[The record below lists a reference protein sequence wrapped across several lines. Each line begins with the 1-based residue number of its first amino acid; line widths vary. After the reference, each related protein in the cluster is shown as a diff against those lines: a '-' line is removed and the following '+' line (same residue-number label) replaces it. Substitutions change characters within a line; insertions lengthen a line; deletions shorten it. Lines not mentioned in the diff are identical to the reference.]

1 MPVLNSTNMNNAENA
16 PNGMRFRAI
25 KVPRGQSRMLK
36 TCIASLL
43 SVVMLGGC
51 SKLIPKFDE
60 VLPDKRTQYKK
71 SKTLPDLEIPP
82 DLSVDAIQDIM
93 AIPTIGEGDSASF
106 STYQER
112 IAERK
117 RNVELERTESGA
129 IKLLEN
135 EHILAVEGV
144 TAQIWPRLGQFWS
157 DLGYGMELNDEELG
171 VVETAWNENQEE
183 LIRDKFKVFAE
194 PGQETGTTLLYV
206 SHRGEELVPQGEQ
219 LVWQAR
225 ARDITLER
233 QVVEKIE
240 KTLRGVSSETV
251 EQSSLATAGPIE
263 SESQQGSG
271 ERSTLAVIGRAELIS
286 AGGGKTYLAVA
297 EDFDNAWKSL
307 AVALGQVGIPI
318 EQEDQGRGLYFIRMP
333 GSSEVKKKGM
343 LSKLKFWD
351 GDNSQLQ
358 ISLTGVGAKTE
369 IVVLNKA
376 GKWATSDSANKLLSR
391 LNQELNARL

>member
-1 MPVLNSTNMNNAENA
+1 
-16 PNGMRFRAI
+16 
-25 KVPRGQSRMLK
+25 MLK

-43 SVVMLGGC
+43 TVVMLVGC
-51 SKLIPKFDE
+51 SKLVPKFDE

-82 DLSVDAIQDIM
+82 DLTVDAIQDIM
-93 AIPTIGEGDSASF
+93 AIPAIGDEDSASF

-112 IAERK
+112 VAERK
-117 RNVELERTESGA
+117 RNVELQRSESGA

-171 VVETAWNENQEE
+171 VVETTWNENQEE

-233 QVVEKIE
+233 QVVERIE
-240 KTLRGVSSETV
+240 TTLKGVSSEV
-251 EQSSLATAGPIE
+251 I
-263 SESQQGSG
+263 
-271 ERSTLAVIGRAELIS
+271 ERSPVASSGSTEELEEDGLQSTAATIGRAELIS
-286 AGGGKTYLAVA
+286 AGGGKTYLAIA
-297 EDFDNAWKSL
+297 EGFDSAWKSL
-307 AVALGQVGIPI
+307 AFALGKVGVAI
-318 EQEDQGRGLYFIRMP
+318 EQEDETRGLYFVRMP
-333 GSSEVKKKGM
+333 GSSEAKKKGV
-343 LSKLKFWD
+343 LSKLKFWG
-351 GDNSQLQ
+351 GDDSQLQ
-358 ISLTGVGAKTE
+358 ISLTGVGDKTE

-376 GKWATSDSANKLLSR
+376 GKWATSDGANELLSR
-391 LNQELNARL
+391 INQELNARL

>member
-1 MPVLNSTNMNNAENA
+1 
-16 PNGMRFRAI
+16 MRSDVRVVTTVHNRANRI
-25 KVPRGQSRMLK
+25 SRGRSSMLK

-43 SVVMLGGC
+43 TVVMLGGC
-51 SKLIPKFDE
+51 SKLVPKFDE

-82 DLSVDAIQDIM
+82 DLTVDAIQDIM
-93 AIPTIGEGDSASF
+93 AIPATAEGESASF

-112 IAERK
+112 VAQRK
-117 RNVELERTESGA
+117 RDVELQRSESGA

-144 TAQIWPRLGQFWS
+144 TAQIWPRLSQFWS

-171 VVETAWNENQEE
+171 VVETSWNENQEE

-219 LVWQAR
+219 LIWQAR

-233 QVVEKIE
+233 QVVERIE
-240 KTLRGVSSETV
+240 QTLQGVSSETIV
-251 EQSSLATAGPIE
+251 QSRVASDGSSDEQSESLDDPLEPTGP
-263 SESQQGSG
+263 
-271 ERSTLAVIGRAELIS
+271 AVIGRAELIS

-307 AVALGQVGIPI
+307 AFALGQVGVPI

-333 GSSEVKKKGM
+333 SSDEPKKKGM

-358 ISLTGVGAKTE
+358 ISLTGVGDKTE

-376 GKWATSDSANKLLSR
+376 GKWATSDSANRLLSR